1 MFPATHSPPFRRW
14 EESDLPANSFGG
26 LNSSEDE
33 FTEAFKD
40 FDVWG
45 EQEDDDESDDEVD
58 LGEEENDGEEV
69 FVFPTQFYA
78 MDIPC
83 A

>member
-1 MFPATHSPPFRRW
+1 M
-14 EESDLPANSFGG
+14 
-26 LNSSEDE
+26 
-33 FTEAFKD
+33 
-40 FDVWG
+40 
-45 EQEDDDESDDEVD
+45 QEDDDESDDEVD